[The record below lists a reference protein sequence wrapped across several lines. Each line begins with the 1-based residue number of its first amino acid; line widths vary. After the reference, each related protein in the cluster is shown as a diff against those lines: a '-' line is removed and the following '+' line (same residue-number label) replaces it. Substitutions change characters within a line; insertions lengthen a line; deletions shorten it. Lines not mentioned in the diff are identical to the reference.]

1 MTATSATPAP
11 PLRQPSWR
19 RAVRELAAADPVMAR
34 VIATIGPCRMVV
46 RHEGTHFEHLARA
59 IVYQQLSGKAAG
71 TIHGRMLELFGGRA
85 PTPGEL
91 LAVPDERFRGAG
103 VSRQKLAYLRSLAEH
118 CDADALP
125 LDRIHALPDDEVIA
139 ALTAV
144 KGIGRWTAQ
153 MFLMFRLGRP
163 DVLPELDLGVQN
175 GIRKAYRV
183 RKPVTPRDV
192 VRRGEKWRPWRS
204 VASWYMWRVVD
215 GEAQL

>member
-1 MTATSATPAP
+1 MTSTPAP
-11 PLRQPSWR
+11 KVRRTSWT

-34 VIATIGPCRMVV
+34 VIDAIGPCKMVV
-46 RHEGTHFEHLARA
+46 RRDGTHFEHLARA

-71 TIHGRMLELFGGRA
+71 TIHGRMLGLFGNRA
-85 PTPGEL
+85 PLPGEL
-91 LAVPDERFRGAG
+91 LALPDEPLRGVG
-103 VSRQKLAYLRSLAEH
+103 LSRQKLAYLRSLAEH
-118 CDADALP
+118 CEAGSLP
-125 LDRIHALPDDEVIA
+125 LDGIEALPDDEVIR
-139 ALTAV
+139 ALTDV

-183 RKPVTPRDV
+183 RKAVTPKDV
-192 VRRGEKWRPWRS
+192 IRRGEKWRPWRS
-204 VASWYMWRVVD
+204 VGSWYMWRVVD

>member
-1 MTATSATPAP
+1 MTVTPAP
-11 PLRQPSWR
+11 PVRQPSWR

-34 VIATIGPCRMVV
+34 VIDAIGPCRLIV
-46 RHEGTHFEHLARA
+46 RHDGTHFEHLARA
-59 IVYQQLSGKAAG
+59 IVYQQLSGKAAA
-71 TIHGRMLELFGGRA
+71 TIHGRMLELFGGSA

-125 LDRIHALPDDEVIA
+125 LDRIHTLPDDEVIA

-183 RKPVTPRDV
+183 RKPVGPKDV
-192 VRRGEKWRPWRS
+192 VRRGEKWKPWRT